1 MRWDRSHESSNVEDR
16 RGEGVPLAG
25 GGMGGLGLLLPLA
38 MRFGWKGILVAVVL
52 FVALRGVDCG
62 SQAPTQQAMRPA
74 QVESGQQ
81 DELIKFVG
89 FVFDD
94 VQSAFARQLADR
106 GYRETKL
113 VVFSRAVQSGCGIAD
128 AAVGP
133 FYCPLDRKVYIDLS
147 FYRELQRRFGA
158 PGDFAQAYVIAHE
171 VGHHVQN
178 VLGVLESRGNEGS
191 VQVELQADCLA
202 GVWAHSVYARGDLE
216 AGDIEE
222 GLAAA
227 EGVGDDRI
235 QEQAGMDVNPET
247 WTHGSSEQRQEWF
260 DKGFDSGRSDDCDT
274 FA

>member
-202 GVWAHSVYARGDLE
+202 GVWAASAERKQLLEVGDLE
-216 AGDIEE
+216 EAID
-222 GLAAA
+222 AAA
-227 EGVGDDRI
+227 AIGDDAI
-235 QEQAGMDVNPET
+235 QRQTTGHVRPESF
-247 WTHGSSEQRQEWF
+247 THGSSQQRQEAF
-260 DKGFDSGRSDDCDT
+260 RRGYTGGAMSSCGL
-274 FA
+274 